1 MKRGENK
8 LTDTGL
14 RRMRLTDGKALAL
27 DGGGLRA
34 LVSEAG
40 GRRVARFSF
49 RFRLNGS
56 RIDMR
61 LGTWPDKSLAEL
73 REQRDKARE
82 SVRAGI
88 DPRAAVREEKA
99 AQTRR
104 AAEECAKE
112 AEANARLTVK
122 GMFEKWDRLH
132 LRRAYKDDGAEPRRY
147 FEKDILPLVGSLPAE
162 ELTRAHIARVVD
174 TELER
179 GAPRAAALA
188 LTYLRQLSRWGH
200 ARGYLREDPTT
211 AFQKSSIPT
220 NGPRERTLS
229 DKELLELTQKLPAAG
244 LPAWANSAIW
254 LLLATAARSGE
265 LLNARWGHVDL
276 DQGEWHVPPQN
287 TKNGK
292 PHLIHLSRFAC
303 TRFEELKLLRQGD
316 WVISGRDPEDP
327 ADAKALAHLL
337 KDRQRAAALP
347 GRTEPLRKRTL
358 KYAQA
363 LVLPGGAWTAH
374 DLRRT
379 AATKMQELGVLPAVI
394 EKCLNH
400 TEPRRVV
407 ATYQRAEYVPERRDA
422 FLRLGKHLEGL
433 VNDPAPVD

>member
-1 MKRGENK
+1 MRDTPTTGNGGAHLETCGMKRGENK

-40 GRRVARFSF
+40 GRRIARFSF

-82 SVRAGI
+82 KVRAGI
-88 DPRAAVREEKA
+88 DPRAAAREEKE
-99 AQTRR
+99 AQAQRI
-104 AAEECAKE
+104 AEESARE

-174 TELER
+174 TVLER
-179 GAPRAAALA
+179 GAPRAAALT

-200 ARGYLREDPTT
+200 ARGYLNEDPTT
-211 AFQKSSIPT
+211 AFQKSSIAT

-229 DKELLELTQKLPAAG
+229 DKELLELTKRLPVAG
-244 LPAWANSAIW
+244 LPAWAISAVW

-265 LLNARWGHVDL
+265 LLNARWD
-276 DQGEWHVPPQN
+276 
-287 TKNGK
+287 
-292 PHLIHLSRFAC
+292 
-303 TRFEELKLLRQGD
+303 
-316 WVISGRDPEDP
+316 
-327 ADAKALAHLL
+327 
-337 KDRQRAAALP
+337 
-347 GRTEPLRKRTL
+347 
-358 KYAQA
+358 
-363 LVLPGGAWTAH
+363 
-374 DLRRT
+374 
-379 AATKMQELGVLPAVI
+379 
-394 EKCLNH
+394 
-400 TEPRRVV
+400 
-407 ATYQRAEYVPERRDA
+407 
-422 FLRLGKHLEGL
+422 
-433 VNDPAPVD
+433 